1 MTKKQS
7 RRRFLTDSS
16 LIAGTLLAASQTQAL
31 VQAATNAAPGTLR
44 VGAYVM
50 DVTPPTF
57 PIAVNGYFSPRYFEK
72 ANDPT
77 CARVIMVDDGKE
89 QFVFMTLD
97 VCLFPTSF
105 SDKIKD
111 LAAKKTGIAK
121 ERISIS
127 ATHTHFGP
135 GLFGEVYTK
144 YNAKYIE
151 WLIEKSADAIAK
163 AKANAQPAK
172 FGWTTAREERHVFC
186 RRFLMKPGT
195 AWDEPGEFVDAPR
208 NLAQMNPGKAN
219 PNSISRTGVPDQT
232 IYILAFETLAGR
244 PLALLAN
251 YSTHYAGEP
260 QALSAD
266 YFGVFA
272 KRIKEMLGADDK
284 FVAMMTNGT
293 SGDTNCIDFLDKDQ
307 PKFNFEIVGEHVAE
321 RTFQAYGRIK
331 FQTNVA
337 VRSKQEVL
345 KLANRRPT
353 AKQLQYARD
362 FLAKYKDDPKVKVT
376 TKSYAQRTLIQ
387 ETLQEIAN
395 VPIQAV
401 QIGDFGI
408 CTIPNEVFSFTGHD
422 LRAYSPF
429 EKTIVISL
437 ANGYNGY
444 LPTSD
449 QFELGGYTT
458 WRGTSYL
465 EYTAEPKIRAALL
478 AMLKE
483 LAKKS

>member
-307 PKFNFEIVGEHVAE
+307 PKFNFEIVGEHV
-321 RTFQAYGRIK
+321 
-331 FQTNVA
+331 
-337 VRSKQEVL
+337 
-345 KLANRRPT
+345 
-353 AKQLQYARD
+353 
-362 FLAKYKDDPKVKVT
+362 
-376 TKSYAQRTLIQ
+376 
-387 ETLQEIAN
+387 
-395 VPIQAV
+395 
-401 QIGDFGI
+401 
-408 CTIPNEVFSFTGHD
+408 
-422 LRAYSPF
+422 
-429 EKTIVISL
+429 
-437 ANGYNGY
+437 
-444 LPTSD
+444 
-449 QFELGGYTT
+449 
-458 WRGTSYL
+458 
-465 EYTAEPKIRAALL
+465 
-478 AMLKE
+478 
-483 LAKKS
+483 